1 MKKIISIVCSLF
13 LLASLSFAQ
22 SSDSDEDEESAPK
35 PGFNI
40 GGINEPGDQFIKL
53 GLMPTFPMNFD
64 GALLVGGAGS
74 VGYNR
79 FLTNWFAV
87 GAEVDFGY
95 HPTIGSNIFTYV
107 PILVGATVQPAFGKF
122 EFPVSVWIGGAL
134 ENYMSKNY
142 FPGLVVKSTAGIFF
156 RATPTWSFGAD
167 FVFTYMPQWYSDSE
181 YNDYGIFLSA
191 EVAARYHF

>member
-1 MKKIISIVCSLF
+1 MKKIIPVVCSLF
-13 LLASLSFAQ
+13 LLTTFAFAQ
-22 SSDSDEDEESAPK
+22 SSDSEDEEVAPK
-35 PGFNI
+35 ATFNI

-53 GLMPTFPMNFD
+53 GLMPSFPRNFD
-64 GALLVGGAGS
+64 GALLVGGAGC

-107 PILVGATVQPAFGKF
+107 PLLVGATVQPAFKKL
-122 EFPVSVWIGGAL
+122 EFPVSIFVGAAL

-142 FPGLVVKSTAGIFF
+142 FPGLVIKSTAGVFF
-156 RATPTWSFGAD
+156 RATPTWSFGAN
-167 FVFTYMPQWYSDSE
+167 FVFTYMPQWYSDSK

-191 EVAARYHF
+191 EASVRYHF

>member
-1 MKKIISIVCSLF
+1 MKKIMPFV
-13 LLASLSFAQ
+13 LLLLLSASFVFAQ
-22 SSDSDEDEESAPK
+22 SSDVDEDGEIVPK
-35 PGFNI
+35 QGFNI
-40 GGINEPGDQFIKL
+40 SGINEPGDQFIKL

-64 GALLVGGAGS
+64 GALLVGGSGS
-74 VGYNR
+74 VGYSR
-79 FLTNWFAV
+79 FLTSWFAV
-87 GAEVDFGY
+87 GGEVDFGY
-95 HPTIGSNIFTYV
+95 HPTVGSNIFTYV
-107 PILVGATVQPAFGKF
+107 PILLGATVQPAFGKL
-122 EFPVSVWIGGAL
+122 EFPLGVFVGAAL

-167 FVFTYMPQWYSDSE
+167 FVFTYMPQWYSDSK